1 MRWRAWRGVRA
12 LATQASAPVDTIVIG
27 GGHAGV
33 EAAAAS
39 ARTGARTILLTTH
52 ASTVGEM
59 SCNPSVGGIGKG
71 TLTRETDAMGGLSG
85 IAADRAAIQ
94 FRMLNR
100 SKGPAVHGPRA
111 QMDRYLYKT
120 EIQRLLRAVPHLE
133 IREGHVHGLDLAYE
147 GPTPRVRGVT
157 LCTGDVIPC
166 RQVVLCTGTFLAAS
180 ILQGNTRR
188 PAGRML
194 PLPHTG
200 DEPSTEG
207 LSETLARAGFQL
219 GRLKTGTPP
228 RIDAR
233 TVQLGRRYPADTDA
247 QRARAAALSL
257 VPGDAAPRAF
267 SFLHTAGPPI
277 DPTRQLYCYGTRTT
291 QASHAIVREQVA
303 SGEYQGT
310 QYRGPRYCP
319 SLEVKV
325 LRFSDKASHPV
336 WLEPE
341 GFLDNPQGDGD
352 VLYPNGLSCSLPAEA
367 QARLVRTIPGLE
379 QAHLLRAGYAVEYD
393 HIDPRELHPTLESRC
408 IAGLA
413 LAGQINGT
421 TGYEEASAQGVLAG
435 LNAGLRAQGR
445 PELLLAR
452 SDAFLGVMIDD
463 LRIQGVMEPYRMFTS
478 RSEYRLSLR
487 ADNADVRLTPKLL
500 AVCPEAVSPERRVA
514 LETVQADLDYGMD
527 LLARTIKTSRAWAQ
541 HGLQAADDV
550 QPVSALAMMHRPH
563 ALIEDLLPHVPELRG
578 LPALTLERLA
588 TQARYL
594 PLLQRQDADIAAFEK
609 DESLVLP
616 SLDYTQMGGLSDEM
630 RERLREIQPRTL
642 GEAKRIVGFTP
653 ACYAVLWRYAV
664 GARPSAFL

>member
-1 MRWRAWRGVRA
+1 MYVA
-12 LATQASAPVDTIVIG
+12 
-27 GGHAGV
+27 
-33 EAAAAS
+33 
-39 ARTGARTILLTTH
+39 
-52 ASTVGEM
+52 
-59 SCNPSVGGIGKG
+59 C
-71 TLTRETDAMGGLSG
+71 TDSG
-85 IAADRAAIQ
+85 
-94 FRMLNR
+94 
-100 SKGPAVHGPRA
+100 S
-111 QMDRYLYKT
+111 
-120 EIQRLLRAVPHLE
+120 
-133 IREGHVHGLDLAYE
+133 
-147 GPTPRVRGVT
+147 
-157 LCTGDVIPC
+157 GDVIPC
-166 RQVVLCTGTFLAAS
+166 RQVVLCTGTFLAAA
-180 ILQGNTRR
+180 ILQGKMRR

-207 LSETLARAGFQL
+207 LSDTLARAGFQL

-228 RIDAR
+228 RLDAR
-233 TVQLGRRYPADTDA
+233 TVQLGSRYPADADA
-247 QRARAAALSL
+247 GRVRAAALSL
-257 VPGDAAPRAF
+257 VEGDAAPRAF

-277 DPTRQLYCYGTRTT
+277 DPARQLYCFGTRTT
-291 QASHAIVREQVA
+291 HASHAIVREQVA
-303 SGEYQGT
+303 SDDYEGT
-310 QYRGPRYCP
+310 QYMGPRYCP

-325 LRFSDKASHPV
+325 MRFPDKASHPV

-393 HIDPRELHPTLESRC
+393 HIDPRELHPTLESRR

-487 ADNADVRLTPKLL
+487 ADNADVRLTPRLL
-500 AVCPEAVSPERRVA
+500 AVCPEAVSPERRAA

-527 LLARTIKTSRAWAQ
+527 VLARTIKTSRAWAQ

-563 ALIEDLLPHVPELRG
+563 ARIEDLLLHVPELRG

-616 SLDYTQMGGLSDEM
+616 SLDYTQVGGLSDEM
-630 RERLREIQPRTL
+630 RERLCEIRPRTL

-664 GARPSAFL
+664 GARPSAPL